1 SSVIAFT
8 RADIL
13 CAINVGGQSEKLK
26 LGKEMS
32 DIKFSVGDAVFSDG
46 ILELGLASAAI
57 IMSGV

>member
-1 SSVIAFT
+1 
-8 RADIL
+8 
-13 CAINVGGQSEKLK
+13 
-26 LGKEMS
+26 MS